1 MNIHNQLI
9 PSQIHSTTPIKLGET
24 TTATLKE
31 KISDSKAIL
40 IIKGQEFQAEFT
52 NDIPKSEKITLKV
65 LNLSENSIQVESKES
80 LKSSL
85 NAQSNNSLHSIET
98 GKMISNP
105 KISDSI
111 LSIMKKKGLQPDTVI
126 NNHIKEA
133 LSGRFDE
140 HLNRLKKDVL
150 NAIQN
155 EIRVTTNT
163 IKNERNPGSVVKQV
177 NDTLNRIAPFIN
189 PQTSEELNA
198 LSKELN
204 VNLSKEKL
212 QIVKDRLIRVLQQVD
227 ADIQESVNKAGK
239 ENIFQVE
246 SEIPNFEPKKVVR
259 QTREHV
265 QQLPTVT
272 KALEKTQ
279 EMLKSISLAP
289 KSIEKFELDV
299 QETKQ
304 YQQLGKEQLGKE
316 RFVQALQQLENE
328 LPEVKSNKTEM
339 QLKEVVRQT
348 REQVHQT
355 SSVNK
360 AIEKTQDLIKS
371 IPFESKS
378 IERLER
384 AVQGAKQYQ
393 KLGKDQI
400 GKERIIKALQQIENE
415 LPEVKSSKTEM
426 QLKEVVRQ
434 TRNQVQQ
441 SPTVTKAI
449 EKTQDLIKSF
459 SLEPKS
465 VEKLER
471 AVQEA
476 RQNQQLGREQAGK
489 ERITQVLQQVENE
502 LPEQSVVKKTE
513 SQSKEIIR
521 QIREQVHQTSTVTKA
536 IEKTQ
541 DFIKSIPLE
550 RKSIEKLVQA
560 FQEAKQYQQLG
571 KEQLGKERIVQ
582 SLQQIENE
590 LSEVSTSKSE
600 LSTKEVVRQT
610 KEQVQQISTVTKAIE
625 KTQDMLKSFP
635 LEPKS
640 VEKLERAVQEAKQYQ
655 HLGREQLG
663 KEKIVQALQQIENE
677 LPEVSTSKNE
687 LQLKETV
694 RQTREQVQQAP
705 TVSKAVEKTQ
715 ELINSLPHATKMV
728 VKLESA
734 IQVANHYQQQGK
746 EQAGKERVV
755 QALQQLES
763 ELQIET
769 PNKNSQNDKIA
780 NQTINMQFNS
790 KDIQVNSNE
799 AELEKITL
807 QNKTEITKQAVDQW
821 MNMIQK
827 QGKMNQA
834 LDLLQAEIDK
844 YPESAPVKK
853 VMESMERAAQHIES
867 KKELAA
873 RKEIHETL
881 QQLKPNLPSE
891 STENHEMQSINEEMK
906 SFIKNSPL
914 LASASKDIVVTKV
927 TEKLAKATTDFKEVQ
942 RELIRNLNNVDNMLR
957 TQHTQPQARQLLEST
972 ISKLDNSILKSEMM
986 ILSDMGTE
994 KKLIQASSQLAEA
1007 KKLLSSGNSFEAQK
1021 IVQNVSK
1028 LLEKIN
1034 WKPSEVKVMHYTNG
1048 LSNEQPV
1055 PHYEKQ
1061 LTKTISNIANYTEM
1075 EYGSPREM
1083 YEKLRSM
1090 GLNYE
1095 RDIGNYFASNKPEHQ
1110 LKELETNNLKYL
1122 LQKISSEDGTG
1133 KFVQQIEQTL
1143 SNITGQQLLSKSDH
1157 QANQQSM
1164 MFSLPV
1170 QLEQQMKNIKVF
1182 VNSKKDGQKVDWEN
1196 CSLYFLIDTPKLG
1209 EVGIHVSAADRKLSL
1224 TLKNNSYDFEQVAKP
1239 IGEKAIQ
1246 KIEEIGY
1253 RVNGMKFTNLRS
1265 EPASQ
1270 KGQVETTPE
1279 IDFANYFTEK
1289 GMNFTI

>member
-1 MNIHNQLI
+1 
-9 PSQIHSTTPIKLGET
+9 
-24 TTATLKE
+24 
-31 KISDSKAIL
+31 
-40 IIKGQEFQAEFT
+40 
-52 NDIPKSEKITLKV
+52 
-65 LNLSENSIQVESKES
+65 
-80 LKSSL
+80 
-85 NAQSNNSLHSIET
+85 
-98 GKMISNP
+98 
-105 KISDSI
+105 
-111 LSIMKKKGLQPDTVI
+111 
-126 NNHIKEA
+126 
-133 LSGRFDE
+133 
-140 HLNRLKKDVL
+140 
-150 NAIQN
+150 
-155 EIRVTTNT
+155 
-163 IKNERNPGSVVKQV
+163 
-177 NDTLNRIAPFIN
+177 
-189 PQTSEELNA
+189 
-198 LSKELN
+198 
-204 VNLSKEKL
+204 
-212 QIVKDRLIRVLQQVD
+212 
-227 ADIQESVNKAGK
+227 
-239 ENIFQVE
+239 
-246 SEIPNFEPKKVVR
+246 
-259 QTREHV
+259 
-265 QQLPTVT
+265 
-272 KALEKTQ
+272 
-279 EMLKSISLAP
+279 
-289 KSIEKFELDV
+289 
-299 QETKQ
+299 
-304 YQQLGKEQLGKE
+304 
-316 RFVQALQQLENE
+316 
-328 LPEVKSNKTEM
+328 
-339 QLKEVVRQT
+339 
-348 REQVHQT
+348 
-355 SSVNK
+355 
-360 AIEKTQDLIKS
+360 
-371 IPFESKS
+371 
-378 IERLER
+378 
-384 AVQGAKQYQ
+384 
-393 KLGKDQI
+393 
-400 GKERIIKALQQIENE
+400 
-415 LPEVKSSKTEM
+415 
-426 QLKEVVRQ
+426 
-434 TRNQVQQ
+434 
-441 SPTVTKAI
+441 
-449 EKTQDLIKSF
+449 
-459 SLEPKS
+459 
-465 VEKLER
+465 
-471 AVQEA
+471 
-476 RQNQQLGREQAGK
+476 
-489 ERITQVLQQVENE
+489 
-502 LPEQSVVKKTE
+502 
-513 SQSKEIIR
+513 
-521 QIREQVHQTSTVTKA
+521 
-536 IEKTQ
+536 
-541 DFIKSIPLE
+541 
-550 RKSIEKLVQA
+550 
-560 FQEAKQYQQLG
+560 
-571 KEQLGKERIVQ
+571 
-582 SLQQIENE
+582 
-590 LSEVSTSKSE
+590 
-600 LSTKEVVRQT
+600 
-610 KEQVQQISTVTKAIE
+610 
-625 KTQDMLKSFP
+625 MLKSFP

-663 KEKIVQALQQIENE
+663 KDKIVQALQQIENE

-769 PNKNSQNDKIA
+769 PNKNSQNEKIA
-780 NQTINMQFNS
+780 NQTINMQFNL
-790 KDIQVNSNE
+790 KDIQANSNE

-821 MNMIQK
+821 MNIIQK

-853 VMESMERAAQHIES
+853 VMESMERAAQHVES

-906 SFIKNSPL
+906 SFIENSPL

-927 TEKLAKATTDFKEVQ
+927 TEKLAKATIDFKEVQ
-942 RELIRNLNNVDNMLR
+942 RELVRNLNNIDNMLR

-972 ISKLDNSILKSEMM
+972 IAKLDNAILKSEMM

-994 KKLIQASSQLAEA
+994 KKLMQASSQLAEA
-1007 KKLLSSGNSFEAQK
+1007 KKLLTSGNSYEAQK
-1021 IVQNVSK
+1021 IVQGVSK

-1048 LSNEQPV
+1048 LSEEQPV

-1061 LTKTISNIANYTEM
+1061 LTKTISHIANYSDM

-1095 RDIGNYFASNKPEHQ
+1095 RDIGNFFASNKPEHQ
-1110 LKELETNNLKYL
+1110 LKELESNNLKYI
-1122 LQKISSEDGTG
+1122 LQKISSEDGIG
-1133 KFVQQIEQTL
+1133 KFAQQIEQTL

-1224 TLKNNSYDFEQVAKP
+1224 TLKNNSYDFEHVAKP

-1265 EPASQ
+1265 DTASQ
-1270 KGQVETTPE
+1270 QGRVETTPE
-1279 IDFANYFTEK
+1279 TDFANYFTEK